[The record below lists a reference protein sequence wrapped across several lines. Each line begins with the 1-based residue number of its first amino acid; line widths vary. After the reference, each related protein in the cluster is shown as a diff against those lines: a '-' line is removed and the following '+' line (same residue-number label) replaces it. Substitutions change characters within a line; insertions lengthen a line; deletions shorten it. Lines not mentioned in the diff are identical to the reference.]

1 MILGID
7 PGLANTGW
15 AVLDVRSQ
23 ISDLSKKEENNSEF
37 KLIECG
43 CLRTKITDTS
53 ADRLNQIYEELE
65 GLIKKY
71 KVEAMA
77 IETLFFAKNAKS
89 AIKVA
94 EAIGVI
100 KVCGERNKIEVMG
113 FTPLQVKMAL
123 VGYGKAEKEQV
134 EIMVRNFLNLKDN
147 ISPSHASDAVAVGL
161 TYLFTNKDLCV

>member
-43 CLRTKITDTS
+43 CLKTKITDSS
-53 ADRLNQIYEELE
+53 ANRLNKIYEELE